1 MSHERIKTTYN
12 TEGAYGST
20 EKHTLFVHHNHCSD
34 YVTFYDEQGDVILVI
49 PDTIE
54 NNLFDAIQRLMYQKL
69 SHDDNNNLIN
79 GCERM
84 TEEDRKLCRL

>member
-12 TEGAYGST
+12 TEGAHGST
-20 EKHTLFVHHNHCSD
+20 EKHTLFANFNHCGD
-34 YVTFYDEQGDVILVI
+34 YVVFYDEQGEIILTI

-54 NNLFDAIQRLMYQKL
+54 NNLFDAIQRLMYHKL

-79 GCERM
+79 GCEQM
-84 TEEDRKLCRL
+84 TEEDRKVCGL